1 MIEFSG
7 QLSQEGIDYI
17 RQQTKQGWVRKRLL
31 KGDLI
36 CLLLFTL
43 PVVILGIWI
52 SPWIFLI
59 ELGVAPLCIALCRNV
74 NSCIYEPPVKIAVD
88 DLYVE
93 VFLAKSDFAVKT
105 QDVEQVID
113 MGNFYYIEVGET
125 VLNRQFVCEKQLL
138 SKGTLEEF
146 EKLFEGKLVRQ
157 NNHDAEKN
165 K

>member
-17 RQQTKQGWVRKRLL
+17 KQQTKQGWVRKRLL

>member
-1 MIEFSG
+1 MNSVAKC
-7 QLSQEGIDYI
+7 QKKALTTSK
-17 RQQTKQGWVRKRLL
+17 KQAKQDWVKKRLL

-43 PVVILGIWI
+43 PVIILGIWI

-59 ELGVAPLCIALCRNV
+59 ELVVAPLCIALCHKV
-74 NSCIYEPPVKIAVD
+74 NSCIYEPPVKIAID

-93 VFLAKSDFAVKT
+93 VFLEKSDFAVKT

-113 MGNFYYIEVGET
+113 MGTFYYIEVGET

-138 SKGTLEEF
+138 TKGTLEQL
-146 EKLFEGKLVRQ
+146 EKLFDGKLVRQ
-157 NNHDAEKN
+157 DITEN
-165 K
+165 KQ